1 MDFLLFAANSGS
13 GWSLNTFL
21 KKLQESIASWGSLLV
36 MIIGTVMVIGAA
48 YHIAKGLMSQG
59 KGQTNWAMTFLL
71 LLVGGAFMASGGWT
85 LLNTMSG
92 GFQETINTL
101 GAPGFALPL
110 IP

>member
-1 MDFLLFAANSGS
+1 MDFSLFAAS
-13 GWSLNTFL
+13 GWSLNVFL
-21 KKLQESIASWGSLLV
+21 TKLQSSIASWGSLLV

-85 LLNTMSG
+85 LLNTMSS

-101 GAPGFALPL
+101 GGSGFVLPW